1 MNYRRREEAAMRL
14 SFELIKGVEVLMSKN
29 GISTSKLR
37 EARAELEAVLAE
49 DEKERQEHAR
59 G

>member
-1 MNYRRREEAAMRL
+1 MRL